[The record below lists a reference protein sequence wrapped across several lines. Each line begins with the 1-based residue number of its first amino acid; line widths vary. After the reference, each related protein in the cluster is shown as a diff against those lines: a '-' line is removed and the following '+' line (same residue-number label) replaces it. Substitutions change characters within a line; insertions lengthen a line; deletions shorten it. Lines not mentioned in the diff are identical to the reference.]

1 MPVQERR
8 FVLGYQTRIKRALW
22 ETVKTLGGPTIPASI
37 WLASHVFAA
46 FLLMVFGGFR
56 WILLP
61 GVLWLTGQGI
71 MIALTIYD
79 EHWFDV
85 MLAQLTFQYKDRY
98 EA

>member
-1 MPVQERR
+1 VPPQERR
-8 FVLGYQTRIKRALW
+8 FILGYQTRIKRALW

-37 WLASHVFAA
+37 WLAAGVLSA

-56 WILLP
+56 WMLIPGIL
-61 GVLWLTGQGI
+61 WAIGQGI
-71 MIALTIYD
+71 MITLTLQD

-85 MLAQLTFQYKDRY
+85 MLAQLVWRYKDRY